1 MRRGAFIIIG
11 IAAFSLSACKFGT
24 DRKANVEKKL
34 VELFE
39 QITEIKATMVACP
52 GDDKK
57 IADGDM
63 VCTATTSEGVTVAL
77 DVTLKGD
84 NVSVKIKD
92 PLLIVSKFKADVASK
107 LPEGA
112 GDVTCPKTHMV
123 AAQGA
128 VLECTTDKLDVRV
141 EFKDATGNYR
151 VTWAEKGAGGAPAAL
166 PTGDAPFAKPG
177 DEGAGD
183 EGAGGEELG
192 DEGAGGEDVGDEE
205 LAE

>member
-1 MRRGAFIIIG
+1 MRCATGLWYDGPMGRGAIIIG
-11 IAAFSLSACKFGT
+11 IAAFSLSACKFGA

-57 IADGDM
+57 IEDGDM

-92 PLLIVSKFKADVASK
+92 PLLIVSKFSADVASK
-107 LPEGA
+107 LPDGA
-112 GDVTCPKTHMV
+112 GDVTCGKTHLI
-123 AAQGA
+123 ATQGA
-128 VLECTTDKLDVRV
+128 ILECTTDKLEVRV
-141 EFKDATGNYR
+141 EFKDSTGNYR
-151 VTWAEKGAGGAPAAL
+151 VTWADKDGGGAAPGM
-166 PTGDAPFAKPG
+166 PTGDAPFAKP
-177 DEGAGD
+177 DEPD
-183 EGAGGEELG
+183 GEE
-192 DEGAGGEDVGDEE
+192 EE
-205 LAE
+205 